1 MADDLKVIYA
11 ARTMQEAYLLKDHL
25 EENGIRA
32 MVTNA
37 GLEGGSGVDILGW
50 PTLARVAVNEEDA
63 AAARQIALQFDRR
76 FADRTKAG
84 GDESDDWE
92 KSAAE
97 QARQTRDAPPLGAQG
112 GTWPRCPQCNALRIT
127 KCPACGTSGT
137 GFPQADPLEA
147 GQGDQSAPA
156 LLVLCMQCDEPF
168 TPEFAGRCEWCGHEF
183 PDGFAPPVDDS
194 FDLSP
199 TLLAVVGIALAL
211 VTGLL
216 VYFSYLVR

>member
-1 MADDLKVIYA
+1 MAGDLRVIYA
-11 ARTMQEAYLLKDHL
+11 ARTMQEAHLLKSHL

-32 MVTNA
+32 TVTNA

-63 AAARQIALQFDRR
+63 AVAREIALQFDRA
-76 FADRTKAG
+76 FADRAKAG
-84 GDESDDWE
+84 SDEQEDWE
-92 KSAAE
+92 EAAAE
-97 QARQTRDAPPLGAQG
+97 QARQTRDSPPLGAQS

-147 GQGDQSAPA
+147 GQSGQSAPA

-183 PDGFAPPVDDS
+183 PDGFAPTVDES

-199 TLLAVVGIALAL
+199 ALLAVVGIALAL
-211 VTGLL
+211 VVGLL
-216 VYFSYLVR
+216 VYFSYLVG